1 MEIIAVSLAIIYL
14 LLAVKQNI
22 LCWLAAI
29 LSSSIFFFIMYSA
42 GLYMEAYLQI
52 FYILMALYGW
62 SQWRVKELP
71 LFVSPCTV
79 ATGQMLYNTL
89 RLTRIGPYGILG
101 FHMILSLFLRFHKSR

>member
-52 FYILMALYGW
+52 FYIFMALYGW
-62 SQWRVKELP
+62 SQWRAKELP
-71 LFVSPCTV
+71 LFVGTWQLSSHLK
-79 ATGQMLYNTL
+79 ALGL
-89 RLTRIGPYGILG
+89 IL
-101 FHMILSLFLRFHKSR
+101 FLSLTSGYILDIYTDAALPFLMP